1 MKYGF
6 AIDQRTCIGCHACTV
21 ACKTEHEVPL
31 GQFRTWVKY
40 VDSGTFPDTTR
51 DFAVMRCNHC
61 TDAPCIKICPT
72 SALFKRDDGIVD
84 FDSERCIGCKS
95 CMQACPYDAIYIDEN
110 THTAAKCNFCAHR
123 VDAGLEPACV
133 TVCPTHSIWVG
144 DLDDAESGISRL
156 LAANETAL
164 RAPEQGTGPNVFYLG
179 AEEATLDPLA
189 APVRDT
195 YLWAR
200 PDRQR
205 LATSG
210 DFAGPDPTAV
220 TTLNTAHP
228 RPWGWRV
235 IAYLWLKGLGGGAL
249 FVAALAVLLGVDLG
263 LTGDVVAPV
272 LAAAGAAL
280 TGVLLVWDLKR
291 PDRFHYLFTRANPTS
306 WLVLGGYCLL
316 LFGAAAL
323 AWFVAGV
330 LDLGS
335 TMYVLGWAVLLP
347 CALVAGYT
355 AFLFGQAEGRDLWQ
369 SRWLLPHLLA
379 QALMTGA
386 GALTVAAV
394 AAGVSD
400 DGVAV
405 LVRCLLVGGVL
416 HVVLAVS
423 DLAGPHRT
431 RNAAVAARTI
441 LRGRYARLFWG
452 GTVLPVGVAVAL
464 CAAAWDGS
472 PAWAGAVAG
481 IVVQPA
487 LLAYETAFVRAA
499 QDVPLS

>member
-1 MKYGF
+1 
-6 AIDQRTCIGCHACTV
+6 
-21 ACKTEHEVPL
+21 
-31 GQFRTWVKY
+31 
-40 VDSGTFPDTTR
+40 
-51 DFAVMRCNHC
+51 
-61 TDAPCIKICPT
+61 
-72 SALFKRDDGIVD
+72 
-84 FDSERCIGCKS
+84 
-95 CMQACPYDAIYIDEN
+95 
-110 THTAAKCNFCAHR
+110 
-123 VDAGLEPACV
+123 
-133 TVCPTHSIWVG
+133 
-144 DLDDAESGISRL
+144 
-156 LAANETAL
+156 
-164 RAPEQGTGPNVFYLG
+164 
-179 AEEATLDPLA
+179 
-189 APVRDT
+189 
-195 YLWAR
+195 
-200 PDRQR
+200 
-205 LATSG
+205 
-210 DFAGPDPTAV
+210 
-220 TTLNTAHP
+220 
-228 RPWGWRV
+228 
-235 IAYLWLKGLGGGAL
+235 
-249 FVAALAVLLGVDLG
+249 
-263 LTGDVVAPV
+263 
-272 LAAAGAAL
+272 
-280 TGVLLVWDLKR
+280 
-291 PDRFHYLFTRANPTS
+291 
-306 WLVLGGYCLL
+306 
-316 LFGAAAL
+316 
-323 AWFVAGV
+323 
-330 LDLGS
+330 
-335 TMYVLGWAVLLP
+335 MYVLGWAVLLP

-472 PAWAGAVAG
+472 PAWAGAVVG